1 MIMHMVMC
9 LVCIWAYGAHV
20 AMQVSD
26 PEGYT
31 KNSHFFL
38 LAESE
43 PQVNTIF
50 RSRKMDCR
58 GIAYMYQDISTLLVA
73 QTYGCSTHEA
83 IGPVAAPLVSD
94 RHHDKVKI

>member
-1 MIMHMVMC
+1 MHMVMC
-9 LVCIWAYGAHV
+9 WVCIWAYGAHV

-31 KNSHFFL
+31 KNSRFL

-58 GIAYMYQDISTLLVA
+58 GIAYTDQDTSALLVA

-83 IGPVAAPLVSD
+83 LGPVAAPLVSD
-94 RHHDKVKI
+94 RQHDKVKI

>member
-1 MIMHMVMC
+1 MVHMLQCRLMTQKV
-9 LVCIWAYGAHV
+9 IQKTHG
-20 AMQVSD
+20 
-26 PEGYT
+26 
-31 KNSHFFL
+31 FF
-38 LAESE
+38 AESE

-58 GIAYMYQDISTLLVA
+58 GIAYMYQDTSALLVA

-94 RHHDKVKI
+94 RHHKVKI

>member
-1 MIMHMVMC
+1 MIMC
-9 LVCIWAYGAHV
+9 LVAHGAHA

-26 PEGYT
+26 QEGYT
-31 KNSHFFL
+31 KTHGFCWP
-38 LAESE
+38 ESE
-43 PQVNTIF
+43 PHVNTIF

-58 GIAYMYQDISTLLVA
+58 GIAYTYQDTSALLVA

-83 IGPVAAPLVSD
+83 LGPVATPLVSD